1 MKERYTKKVCLE
13 SFPLDYSTNLEKIV
27 LLDKC
32 DKEITSS
39 LRKSKLTG
47 HPLALE
53 MMKVDSE
60 ITAEFQGINSVTFG
74 VFGNKGPSET
84 DEETGDEVWRDVKTL
99 RALLQNLEF
108 PKRTGNSREACV
120 DVVANETYLKARIY
134 YKAFFSNDV
143 ATDHHGKFNG
153 KQYWAFP
160 IKYLL
165 QYNDVPNAIV
175 VYEDIELRFFTD
187 VRLSMDN
194 KEWEWMK
201 DGHGRWKNQCDTS
214 SL

>member
-1 MKERYTKKVCLE
+1 MYKESLLRIIPPRLFDK
-13 SFPLDYSTNLEKIV
+13 FEKIV

-53 MMKVDSE
+53 MMKVDTE
-60 ITAEFQGINSVTFG
+60 ITTEFQGINSITFG
-74 VFGNKGPSET
+74 VFGNKGPIET
-84 DEETGDEVWRDVKTL
+84 DKETGDEIWKDVKTL

-108 PKRTGNSREACV
+108 PKRTGNSREARV
-120 DVVANETYLKARIY
+120 DVLANETYLKARIY

-194 KEWEWMK
+194 KEWEWIK

-214 SL
+214 SS

>member
-1 MKERYTKKVCLE
+1 VKERYTKKVCLE

-32 DKEITSS
+32 DKEVTSY
-39 LRKSKLTG
+39 LRKSKLAG

-60 ITAEFQGINSVTFG
+60 ITAEFQGTNSVTFG

-84 DEETGDEVWRDVKTL
+84 EKETGDEIWRDVKTL

-108 PKRTGNSREACV
+108 PQRTGNSREACV
-120 DVVANETYLKARIY
+120 DVLANETYLKVRIY
-134 YKAFFSNDV
+134 YKLFFSNDV
-143 ATDHHGKFNG
+143 ATDHNGKFNG

-175 VYEDIELRFFTD
+175 AYEDVRLRFFTD

-194 KEWEWMK
+194 KEWEWVK
-201 DGHGRWKNQCDTS
+201 DGHGRWKNQCDS
-214 SL
+214 SSS